1 MTKTEDPIVARYLE
15 EIGKASLLS
24 REEELEVARRVRRG
38 DPEAREKLISSNLRF
53 VVTIAGK
60 YKNRGLSF
68 LDLVSEGN
76 VGLIDA
82 VDTFD
87 PDRGFRLITHAAWR
101 IRRSIGV
108 ALMNKSRM
116 VRIPE
121 NKHRLIVDAEKSR
134 RRLEQE
140 KSRPITTNDISED
153 LGIDPEGLESAYSA
167 DRHTT
172 SFLFNIAGE
181 DDGDLLDFISDNSIP
196 PEEFDTRD
204 DVISGMKFLTGR
216 EHRVI
221 SEHYGLSGEEPRNMR
236 SLAGDFGVSHER
248 IRQIKDAAL
257 ETLRS
262 GRLRDYH

>member
-101 IRRSIGV
+101 IRRSIGAV
-108 ALMNKSRM
+108 IRKSY
-116 VRIPE
+116 E
-121 NKHRLIVDAEKSR
+121 NSYE
-134 RRLEQE
+134 
-140 KSRPITTNDISED
+140 
-153 LGIDPEGLESAYSA
+153 
-167 DRHTT
+167 
-172 SFLFNIAGE
+172 
-181 DDGDLLDFISDNSIP
+181 
-196 PEEFDTRD
+196 
-204 DVISGMKFLTGR
+204 
-216 EHRVI
+216 
-221 SEHYGLSGEEPRNMR
+221 
-236 SLAGDFGVSHER
+236 
-248 IRQIKDAAL
+248 
-257 ETLRS
+257 
-262 GRLRDYH
+262 